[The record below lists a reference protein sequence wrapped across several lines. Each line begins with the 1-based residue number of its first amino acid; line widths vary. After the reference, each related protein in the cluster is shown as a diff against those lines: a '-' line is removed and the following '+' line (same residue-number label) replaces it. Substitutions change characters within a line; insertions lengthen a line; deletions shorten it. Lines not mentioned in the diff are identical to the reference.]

1 MQRLYKFFICLSVL
15 LISLIFSVSVVSAD
29 TDVKKPIIVS
39 VNQNGARYIN
49 RPMITGLSSANTE
62 VLIYVDGE
70 YDGNAQ
76 INIEQTGTDN
86 FYYQI
91 KQELREGTHTIGA
104 LAKDKTS
111 LKLSDF
117 SLIEIFTIESLPAP
131 TLIKPNED
139 TITGKVKPII
149 TGLTV
154 NNTFAHIFVDGKHNG
169 KTEILEH
176 TSGTANFS
184 YKPFLNLTTGWHTV
198 WARSEDASGRVS
210 AASNA
215 LRFYIENQLPAPTA
229 IKVDSR
235 GSKRNQP
242 LILGLSKNNTKI
254 RIFIDHQLNGEFLV
268 ASHPSGTANFSYLP
282 FLELKPGQHIIYAT
296 AVDSRGKE
304 SIWSNIV
311 YYNVVA
317 THVAVNGI
325 LEESVEATADK
336 MEDELSDAKAM
347 EDELSDA
354 KVMAG
359 EDEISVID
367 IEDKIKDVEKVDE
380 IKPDEDQKTE
390 DFIDEIDSED
400 ATTSSDLKDILN
412 FDQSSTST
420 EEGGLINESQEEQAK
435 LKLNLVIFI
444 VFLFAVIGWI
454 FWVNRELIK
463 EKREQNKQ
471 DKEK

>member
-1 MQRLYKFFICLSVL
+1 MEENEKNIMQRLYKFFICLSVL
-15 LISLIFSVSVVSAD
+15 LVSLIFSVSVVSAD
-29 TDVKKPIIVS
+29 IDVKKPIIVS

-49 RPMITGLSSANTE
+49 RPMITGLSPANTE

-76 INIEQTGTDN
+76 TNIEQTGTDN

-91 KQELREGTHTIGA
+91 KQDLREGTHTVSA
-104 LAKDKTS
+104 LAKDRTS
-111 LKLSDF
+111 LKLSEF

-131 TLIKPNED
+131 TLIEPNED
-139 TITGKVKPII
+139 AITGKVKPVI

-154 NNTFAHIFVDGKHNG
+154 NNTFVHIFVDGKHNG

-210 AASNA
+210 PASNA
-215 LRFYIENQLPAPTA
+215 LRFYIENPMPAPIV
-229 IKVDSR
+229 IKVDLR
-235 GSKRNQP
+235 GSKYNQP
-242 LILGLSKNNTKI
+242 LITGLSKNSAKI

-268 ASHPSGTANFSYLP
+268 ANHPSGTANFNYKP
-282 FLELKPGQHIIYAT
+282 FLELSSGQHIIYAT
-296 AVDSRGKE
+296 AVDVRGKE

-311 YYNVVA
+311 YYNVGTQV
-317 THVAVNGI
+317 VVKGI
-325 LEESVEATADK
+325 SEKFIDGE
-336 MEDELSDAKAM
+336 
-347 EDELSDA
+347 
-354 KVMAG
+354 VMKD

-367 IEDKIKDVEKVDE
+367 IEDKINGIKEKEDDAISLDE
-380 IKPDEDQKTE
+380 NKETE

-400 ATTSSDLKDILN
+400 ATINTDLKDILN

-420 EEGGLINESQEEQAK
+420 EEGGLINESQEAQAK